1 MPRHTEASHASR
13 AARARRTFDGKTG
26 QALGGTDY
34 TSYQLDPLSDPTLA
48 FDLPAGESSGPAE
61 LANPLP
67 GTSVVPA
74 TNAPAN
80 ALSERLKGIPWWVW
94 AMLGLGAGYF
104 IARQYGHKIG
114 RALAPAG

>member
-1 MPRHTEASHASR
+1 MKATRPTS
-13 AARARRTFDGKTG
+13 ARRPARTFDGSSG
-26 QALGGTDY
+26 QQLGSSSSDY
-34 TSYQLDPLSDPTLA
+34 TSYQLDPLSDPTAA
-48 FDLPAGESSGPAE
+48 FDLPAGENTSPSE

-80 ALSERLKGIPWWVW
+80 ALSERLESIPWWVW

-114 RALAPAG
+114 RALQPAG